1 MTQYEFDR
9 LPLLLRPAD
18 AMMALAGVKRN
29 DFYEMRK
36 DGELRVF
43 QPDPGH
49 AFAYYYKADIA
60 RAAGL
65 KVDQK
70 AVMELPERLNEF
82 QFKHVTGLS
91 DLAILQGIASG
102 QLRDVGRDGARLFA
116 SADLSAWCLT
126 RENLKPQINAD
137 ERR

>member
-18 AMMALAGVKRN
+18 AMMVLAGVHRN
-29 DFYEMRK
+29 DFYGMRK
-36 DGELRVF
+36 DGSLRVF
-43 QPDPGH
+43 QPDPAH
-49 AFAYYYKADIA
+49 PFAYYYKVDVG

-65 KVDQK
+65 KLDPK
-70 AVMELPERLNEF
+70 AVLGLPERLNEF

-91 DLAILQGIASG
+91 DLAILQGIESG
-102 QLRDVGRDGARLFA
+102 QLRDVGRNGLRLFA

-126 RENLKPQINAD
+126 RENLKPQMNAE

>member
-9 LPLLLRPAD
+9 LPLLLRPAE

-36 DGELRVF
+36 AGDLRVF
-43 QPDPGH
+43 QPDPAH
-49 AFAYYYKADIA
+49 AFAYYYKADVG

-65 KVDQK
+65 KMDPK
-70 AVMELPERLNEF
+70 AWMELPERLNEF

-102 QLRDVGRDGARLFA
+102 QLRDAGKNGMRLFA
-116 SADLSAWCLT
+116 RADLSAWCLT
-126 RENLKPQINAD
+126 REALKR
-137 ERR
+137 ET